1 MYLRTADEID
11 ADCDPRKD
19 DPMRT
24 ALPYSDE
31 LSYEAKL
38 GKPLAE
44 GIAPAL
50 PLAVA
55 EALKDVFDPEIPVD
69 IYALGLVYDIQ
80 VSENGDTSIL
90 MTLTSPG
97 CPVAGELPGW
107 VAEAAAGVTGVARVG
122 VKLTFD
128 PPWNFDMMNGIAA
141 VELGI
146 Y

>member
-1 MYLRTADEID
+1 MFLKTADEIEVD
-11 ADCDPRKD
+11 SEPRKD
-19 DPMRT
+19 DPMCT
-24 ALPYSDE
+24 AQAYSDDIAF
-31 LSYEAKL
+31 EAKL
-38 GKPLAE
+38 GKSLAE
-44 GIAPAL
+44 GVKVAT

-55 EALKDVFDPEIPVD
+55 EALKSVFDPEIPVD
-69 IYALGLVYDIQ
+69 IYALGLIYDIQ
-80 VSENGDTSIL
+80 VAESGDTSIL

-107 VAEAAAGVTGVARVG
+107 VAEAAADVSGVGHVG